1 MIKILYILEATIGGT
16 QKHVFDIAKKINKSE
31 YQIDIIAS
39 TFRNKHF
46 IEESK
51 GIFNNAY
58 NLPIKR
64 SASISDISNIWKIR
78 NIIKQN
84 KYDIVH
90 CHSTKAGFVGRI
102 AAFLSRHQNIVY
114 SPHGFMFCD
123 TRIKFKRQL
132 YLKLEKFLG
141 YLTKKIVAV
150 SGSERNLAIVNNIVP
165 DTKIITIN
173 NSIDPLDDNGI
184 SYAHRISK
192 KFNDKNSEIILGSV
206 TRLQYAKDPITMIRS
221 FKIINERIPNT
232 KLIMVG
238 DGPLES
244 ECIKLVNELN
254 LQTKIQLAG
263 FQKDSKSFYKMFDIF
278 ILSSHYEGMP
288 YALLEAMSMGIP
300 AVGTNVS
307 GIKDLIVDGETGYL
321 AGEGNYQ
328 ELANAVIK
336 LIENPENLSIFSSN
350 AKKLADNDYNLDN
363 GIKNY
368 QAFYSSLSLG
378 TT

>member
-1 MIKILYILEATIGGT
+1 MIKILYILEATSGGT
-16 QKHVFDIAKKINKSE
+16 QKHVLDIAKKINKSE
-31 YQIDIIAS
+31 YQIDIVAS
-39 TFRNKHF
+39 TYRNKHF
-46 IEESK
+46 IEESN
-51 GIFNNAY
+51 GIFNNTY
-58 NLPIKR
+58 NLPITR
-64 SASISDISNIWKIR
+64 SASFSDLSNIWKIR

-102 AAFLSRHQNIVY
+102 AAFLSQHKNIIY

-141 YLTKKIVAV
+141 YFTKKIVAV
-150 SGSERNLAIVNNIVP
+150 SVSERNLAIDNNIVP
-165 DTKIITIN
+165 DKKIITIN
-173 NSIDPLDDNGI
+173 NTIDPLDDSGI
-184 SYAHRISK
+184 SYAHRITK
-192 KFNDKNSEIILGSV
+192 KFHDKNSEIILGSV
-206 TRLQYAKDPITMIRS
+206 TRLQYAKDPVTMIRS
-221 FKIINERIPNT
+221 FKIVNERIPNT

-244 ECIKLVNELN
+244 ECINLINQLN
-254 LQTKIQLAG
+254 LQTKVQLAG

-300 AVGTNVS
+300 AIGTNVS
-307 GIKDLIVDGETGYL
+307 GIKDLIVEGETGYL
-321 AGEGNYQ
+321 ASEGNHQ
-328 ELANAVIK
+328 ELADAVIK
-336 LIENPENLSIFSSN
+336 LIENPDKLSIFSSN
-350 AKKLADNDYNLDN
+350 AKKLADNNYNLDN

-368 QAFYSSLSLG
+368 QEFYSSLSLG
-378 TT
+378 TI

>member
-1 MIKILYILEATIGGT
+1 MIKILYILEATSGGT
-16 QKHVFDIAKKINKSE
+16 QKHVLDIAKKINKSE
-31 YQIDIIAS
+31 YQIDIVAS
-39 TFRNKHF
+39 TYRNKHF
-46 IEESK
+46 IEESN
-51 GIFNNAY
+51 GIFNNIY
-58 NLPIKR
+58 NLPITR
-64 SASISDISNIWKIR
+64 SASFSDLSNIWKIR

-102 AAFLSRHQNIVY
+102 AAFLSQHKNIIY

-150 SGSERNLAIVNNIVP
+150 SGSERNLAIDNNIVP
-165 DTKIITIN
+165 DKKIITIN
-173 NSIDPLDDNGI
+173 NSIDPLDDSGI
-184 SYAHRISK
+184 SYAHRITK
-192 KFNDKNSEIILGSV
+192 KFHDQNSEIILGSV
-206 TRLQYAKDPITMIRS
+206 TRLQYAKDPVTMIKS
-221 FKIINERIPNT
+221 FKIVNERIPNT

-244 ECIKLVNELN
+244 ECIKLINQLN
-254 LQTKIQLAG
+254 LQAKVQLAG

-300 AVGTNVS
+300 AVGTKVS
-307 GIKDLIVDGETGYL
+307 GIKDLIVEGETGYL
-321 AGEGNYQ
+321 ASEGNYQ
-328 ELANAVIK
+328 ELADAVIK
-336 LIENPENLSIFSSN
+336 LIENPDKLSFFSSN
-350 AKKLADNDYNLDN
+350 AKKLADNNYNLDN

-368 QAFYSSLSLG
+368 QEFYSSLSLG
-378 TT
+378 TI